1 MKEKLPHLYEI
12 IKKALSDYDE
22 YIEIPLRT
30 SKDLEITQNN
40 EAVLIELYKRLK
52 EIFVYGEA
60 KAAWYLAQFYYN
72 GWLFEKDCTIGNF
85 IIAIGIKLGS
95 IRCANN
101 GFKGDISKDLKNLA
115 KDCAKTIKNTKNQ
128 YQLDINSIITDEIK
142 KNAESN
148 CKRNLENTELKNIF
162 EPKFFPTSL
171 DILQEALLY
180 YSQNIKLPLTQSKDS
195 TLTVT
200 QDNKYIISK
209 ICVKLKEALVCG
221 QENAAWYLAQFY
233 YNGWLVEKNIIYG
246 DFILAIGKH
255 FESKKCSNSD
265 YKGEDILA
273 DYLQKLVTVCASSIS
288 DNKYLY
294 RTGINDTMKLNAE
307 KAININLNNTD
318 LKDIFDISESTIIPT
333 ISAPLPSTTHQPS
346 NTVRRATQ
354 SDIKDFKNKK
364 TTNIKKT
371 KSTIDYNINVEKDE
385 ETNSGN
391 KPTSI
396 PKTQSEVNYNSAT
409 TGGLKKKL

>member
-1 MKEKLPHLYEI
+1 MMKEKLPHLYEI

-40 EAVLIELYKRLK
+40 EAVLIELYRRLK

-95 IRCANN
+95 IKCANN

-148 CKRNLENTELKNIF
+148 FKRNLENTELKNIF

-209 ICVKLKEALVCG
+209 IYVKLKEALVCG

-273 DYLQKLVTVCASSIS
+273 DCFQKLVTVCANSIS
-288 DNKYLY
+288 NNKYVY
-294 RTGINDTMKLNAE
+294 RTGINDIMKLNAE
-307 KAININLNNTD
+307 KAINIHLNNTD
-318 LKDIFDISESTIIPT
+318 LKDIFNSSESTIIPT

-364 TTNIKKT
+364 TTGVKKN
-371 KSTIDYNINVEKDE
+371 KKYNR
-385 ETNSGN
+385 
-391 KPTSI
+391 
-396 PKTQSEVNYNSAT
+396 
-409 TGGLKKKL
+409 L